1 LDLYRDR
8 CYWSNIIFIDNRTTY
23 TWETYKKEKHKTII
37 DKKIHAKGKHRYF
50 YFNGDKKFK
59 RDMLKKL
66 KDRWTIQDYPKGE
79 NERYKIIDNIPKQ
92 QTLI

>member
-1 LDLYRDR
+1 
-8 CYWSNIIFIDNRTTY
+8 
-23 TWETYKKEKHKTII
+23 
-37 DKKIHAKGKHRYF
+37 
-50 YFNGDKKFK
+50 
-59 RDMLKKL
+59 MLKKL